1 MFNLNKVC
9 RSPQI
14 VEVDKTKR
22 AKLYTKDLPIDMYE

>member
-14 VEVDKTKR
+14 VEVDKR
-22 AKLYTKDLPIDMYE
+22 AKLYTKDLPINMYE